1 MKRIAVVGAGITGL
15 TAAHELTKAGHAV
28 AVFEAR
34 SEAGGAIRTVQR
46 DGWLVEAGPNTLLL
60 RDRSLDGF
68 FSEAG
73 LDRELQVA
81 NPEAEKR
88 FIVRGGRPHALPQG
102 PLGAVFTPIFNFP
115 GKLRVLWEPFVPQ
128 NRTNPDETLDSFAR
142 RRVGQEFLDYA
153 VNPFVGGVYACAPED
168 LCVRH
173 ALPRLWRLE
182 QNHGSLVKGSI
193 ALMRAKRKSGE
204 RTKARL
210 VSFRGGM
217 QTLPATLAR
226 RLGDAFRPNTEV
238 VGLER
243 GAVAW
248 RVHWRAHDGSS
259 TEAGTSAAKPTFSD
273 TGGTPVPPDP
283 ADKRGMGVPPMS
295 GSADFDQVI
304 LTTSAPALAR
314 LEIGGA
320 TPLATLA
327 AMPYSAVVSVA
338 LGFERNAVP
347 HPLDGFGMLVPAKE
361 NRRILGSLFSSTLFP
376 GRAPEGRVLLTTFV
390 GGRQPALAALPEA
403 EIEQIVRAELGE
415 LLGVRAEPV
424 FRQLSR
430 WPQAIPK
437 YTVEFGQFAA
447 TMDAFERDHDGLF
460 LAGHFRNGISRSDCL
475 AAGRAVAARLG

>member
-15 TAAHELTKAGHAV
+15 TAAHELTRAGHAV
-28 AVFEAR
+28 TVFESR
-34 SEAGGAIRTVQR
+34 GEAGGAIRTIQR

-193 ALMRAKRKSGE
+193 ALMQAKRKSGE

-248 RVHWRAHDGSS
+248 RIHTRA
-259 TEAGTSAAKPTFSD
+259 AGLA
-273 TGGTPVPPDP
+273 
-283 ADKRGMGVPPMS
+283 GVEE
-295 GSADFDQVI
+295 FEQV
-304 LTTSAPALAR
+304 LLCTAAPALAR
-314 LEIGGA
+314 LEIDGA
-320 TPLATLA
+320 TPLASLA
-327 AMPYSAVVSVA
+327 TMPYSAVVSVA
-338 LGFERNAVP
+338 LGFDRSAVP

-361 NRRILGSLFSSTLFP
+361 GRRILGSLFSSTLFP
-376 GRAPEGRVLLTTFV
+376 GRAPDGRVLLTTFV
-390 GGRQPALAALPEA
+390 GGRQPELAALPEA
-403 EIEQIVRAELGE
+403 EIEQIVRAELAE
-415 LLGVRAEPV
+415 LLGVRAAPV

-437 YTVEFGQFAA
+437 YTVEFGRFVA
-447 TMDAFERDHDGLF
+447 TMEAFERDHAGLF
-460 LAGHFRNGISRSDCL
+460 LAGHFRNGISLSDCL
-475 AAGRAVAARLG
+475 AAGRAVAARVG

>member
-15 TAAHELTKAGHAV
+15 TAAHELTRAGHAV
-28 AVFEAR
+28 TVFEAR
-34 SEAGGAIRTVQR
+34 SEAGGAIRTIQR

-60 RDRSLDGF
+60 RDRSFDGF
-68 FSEAG
+68 FSETG
-73 LDRELQVA
+73 LDGELQVA
-81 NPEAEKR
+81 NPESDKR

-102 PLGAVFTPIFNFP
+102 PLGAVFTPIFNLR

-173 ALPRLWRLE
+173 ALQRLWRLE

-204 RTKARL
+204 RTKSRL

-226 RLGDAFRPNTEV
+226 RLGDAFRPNTEIV
-238 VGLER
+238 DLER

-248 RVHWRAHDGSS
+248 RIHTRA
-259 TEAGTSAAKPTFSD
+259 AGLA
-273 TGGTPVPPDP
+273 
-283 ADKRGMGVPPMS
+283 GVEE
-295 GSADFDQVI
+295 FEQV
-304 LTTSAPALAR
+304 LLCTSAPALAR
-314 LEIGGA
+314 LEVGGA
-320 TPLATLA
+320 MPLASLA

-338 LGFERNAVP
+338 LGFERSAVP

-390 GGRQPALAALPEA
+390 GGRQPELAALPEA
-403 EIEQIVRAELGE
+403 EIEQIVRAELAE

-424 FRQLSR
+424 FRQLSH

-447 TMDAFERDHDGLF
+447 TMEAFERDHAGLF
-460 LAGHFRNGISRSDCL
+460 LAGHFRNGISLSDCL
-475 AAGRAVAARLG
+475 AAGRAVAARVG

>member
-1 MKRIAVVGAGITGL
+1 MKHIAVVGAGITGL

-28 AVFEAR
+28 TVFEAR
-34 SEAGGAIRTVQR
+34 GEAGGAIRTIHR

-68 FSEAG
+68 FAEAG

-81 NPEAEKR
+81 NPESAKR

-102 PLGAVFTPIFNFP
+102 PLGAVFTPIFNFR

-153 VNPFVGGVYACAPED
+153 VNPFIGGVYACAPED

-204 RTKARL
+204 RTKTRL
-210 VSFRGGM
+210 VSFRGGL
-217 QTLPATLAR
+217 QTLPETLAR

-238 VGLER
+238 VGIER
-243 GAVAW
+243 GAMAW
-248 RVHWRAHDGSS
+248 RVHTRA
-259 TEAGTSAAKPTFSD
+259 AGLGAA
-273 TGGTPVPPDP
+273 
-283 ADKRGMGVPPMS
+283 
-295 GSADFDQVI
+295 ADFDQVI
-304 LTTSAPALAR
+304 LCSSAPALAR
-314 LEIGGA
+314 LEIGG
-320 TPLATLA
+320 TVPLASLA

-338 LGFERNAVP
+338 LGFERSAVP

-376 GRAPEGRVLLTTFV
+376 GRAPDGRVLLTTFV

-403 EIEQIVRAELGE
+403 EIEQIVRAELAE

-424 FRQLSR
+424 FRQLSH

-437 YTVEFGQFAA
+437 YTVEFGQFAT
-447 TMDAFERDHDGLF
+447 TMEAFEHDHAGLF
-460 LAGHFRNGISRSDCL
+460 LAGHFRNGISLSDCL

>member
-1 MKRIAVVGAGITGL
+1 
-15 TAAHELTKAGHAV
+15 
-28 AVFEAR
+28 
-34 SEAGGAIRTVQR
+34 
-46 DGWLVEAGPNTLLL
+46 LL

-68 FSEAG
+68 FSDAG

-81 NPEAEKR
+81 NPESAKR

-102 PLGAVFTPIFNFP
+102 PFGAVFTPIFNFR

-153 VNPFVGGVYACAPED
+153 VNPFIGGVYACAPED

-182 QNHGSLVKGSI
+182 QNHGSLVKGTI
-193 ALMRAKRKSGE
+193 ALLRAKRKSGE
-204 RTKARL
+204 RTKPRL

-226 RLGDAFRPNTEV
+226 RLGDTFRPNTEV
-238 VGLER
+238 VGIER

-248 RVHWRAHDGSS
+248 RVHIRAQDRSS
-259 TEAGTSAAKPTFSD
+259 TEAGSFALKQSSSG
-273 TGGTPVPPDP
+273 TGGTPVP
-283 ADKRGMGVPPMS
+283 RGMGVPPMS
-295 GSADFDQVI
+295 GSTDFDQVI
-304 LTTSAPALAR
+304 LCSSAPALAR
-314 LEIGGA
+314 LDVGGA
-320 TPLATLA
+320 TPLASLA

-338 LGFERNAVP
+338 LGFERSAVP
-347 HPLDGFGMLVPAKE
+347 HLLDGFGMLVPAKE

-376 GRAPEGRVLLTTFV
+376 GRAPDGRVLLTTFV
-390 GGRQPALAALPEA
+390 GGRQPELAALPEA
-403 EIEQIVRAELGE
+403 EIEQIVCAELAE

-424 FRQLSR
+424 FRQFSH
-430 WPQAIPK
+430 WSQAIPK
-437 YTVEFGQFAA
+437 YTVEFGKFAA
-447 TMDAFERDHDGLF
+447 TMEAFERDHAGLF
-460 LAGHFRNGISRSDCL
+460 LAGHFRNGISLSDCL

>member
-15 TAAHELTKAGHAV
+15 TAAHELTKAGHSV
-28 AVFEAR
+28 TVFEAR

-46 DGWLVEAGPNTLLL
+46 DGWLVEVGPNTLLL

-68 FSEAG
+68 FAEAG

-81 NPEAEKR
+81 NPEAAKR

-102 PLGAVFTPIFNFP
+102 PLGAVFTPIFNFR

-153 VNPFVGGVYACAPED
+153 VNPFIGGVYACAPED

-182 QNHGSLVKGSI
+182 QNHGSLVKGTI
-193 ALMRAKRKSGE
+193 ALLRAKRKSGE
-204 RTKARL
+204 RTPTRL
-210 VSFRGGM
+210 VSFRGGL

-238 VGLER
+238 VGIER

-248 RVHWRAHDGSS
+248 RVH
-259 TEAGTSAAKPTFSD
+259 TQVAGLAA
-273 TGGTPVPPDP
+273 
-283 ADKRGMGVPPMS
+283 A
-295 GSADFDQVI
+295 ADFDQVV
-304 LTTSAPALAR
+304 LTTSASALAR
-314 LEIGGA
+314 LEVGGTA
-320 TPLATLA
+320 PLASLA

-338 LGFERNAVP
+338 LGFERSAVP

-403 EIEQIVRAELGE
+403 EIEQIVRAELAE

-424 FRQLSR
+424 FRQFSH

-437 YTVEFGQFAA
+437 YTVEFGAFAA
-447 TMDAFERDHDGLF
+447 TMEAFERDHAGLF
-460 LAGHFRNGISRSDCL
+460 LAGHFRNGISLSDCL
-475 AAGRAVAARLG
+475 AAGRAVAARVG

>member
-1 MKRIAVVGAGITGL
+1 MKRIAVVGAGVTGL
-15 TAAHELTKAGHAV
+15 AAAHELIKAGHAV
-28 AVFEAR
+28 TVFEAR
-34 SEAGGAIRTVQR
+34 GEAGGAIRTIHR

-60 RDRSLDGF
+60 RDRSLDSF
-68 FSEAG
+68 FAEAG

-81 NPEAEKR
+81 NPEAAKR

-102 PLGAVFTPIFNFP
+102 PLGAVFTPIFNFR

-153 VNPFVGGVYACAPED
+153 VNPFIGGVYACAPED

-182 QNHGSLVKGSI
+182 QNHGSLVKGTI
-193 ALMRAKRKSGE
+193 ALLRAKRKAGE
-204 RTKARL
+204 RTPTRL
-210 VSFRGGM
+210 VSFRGGL
-217 QTLPATLAR
+217 QTMPETLAR

-238 VGLER
+238 IGIER

-248 RVHWRAHDGSS
+248 RVHTRA
-259 TEAGTSAAKPTFSD
+259 AGLAGA
-273 TGGTPVPPDP
+273 V
-283 ADKRGMGVPPMS
+283 
-295 GSADFDQVI
+295 DFDQVI
-304 LTTSAPALAR
+304 LCTSAPALAR
-314 LEIGGA
+314 LEVGGA
-320 TPLATLA
+320 VPLASLA
-327 AMPYSAVVSVA
+327 TMPYSAVVSVA
-338 LGFERNAVP
+338 LGFDRSAVP

-376 GRAPEGRVLLTTFV
+376 GRAPEGRVLLTSFV

-403 EIEQIVRAELGE
+403 EIEQIVRAELAE

-424 FRQLSR
+424 FRHFSH

-437 YTVEFGQFAA
+437 YTVEFGRFAA
-447 TMDAFERDHDGLF
+447 TMEAFERDHAGLF
-460 LAGHFRNGISRSDCL
+460 LAGHFRNGISLSDCL
-475 AAGRAVAARLG
+475 AAGRAVAARVG